1 MNTEVTGIKDGTTT
15 FASSITFEGS
25 TDDAHETTLAV
36 TDPTADRTITFP
48 DASGT
53 VVTTTATQTLENKTL
68 TNPTINAGT
77 FSGIFTGT
85 MDATSLVLSGAS
97 PLVFEG
103 GTADAHETTLAFVD
117 PTGDR
122 TVSIPNATDTL
133 VGKATTDTFTNKTI
147 DLDSNTLTGSLA
159 EFNSALQSDSFVS
172 LTGSE
177 TLENKTLTSPTING
191 GTFSGSFTGTQD
203 LTGLVMSGA
212 SPLVFEGA
220 TADAHETTLAFVDP
234 TGDRTITFFNATDTL
249 VGKATTDTFT
259 NKTIDLGGT
268 GNSFTGSLAEFNSAL
283 QSDSFVSLTG
293 SETLENKTLTSPT
306 INGGTFSGT
315 FTGTQ
320 DLTGLVFSGA
330 SPLVF
335 EGASADAHETT
346 IAFVD
351 PTADRTVTFFNATDT
366 LVGKATTDTFTNKTF
381 DLGGTGNSFTGSL
394 AEFNTALQSN
404 SFVSLTGSETLEN
417 KTLTSP
423 VLTSA
428 VLNTAVSGSAFL
440 DEDNMA
446 SNSATKL
453 ASQQSIKAYVDA
465 TVTTGEMDIASDS
478 GTIDIDIDSETLT
491 VAGGTGLTSAA
502 SSTTVTLNIDSTVV
516 TLLGSQTLQNKTLTS
531 PTINSPTITALTA
544 TALNL
549 TDSSIIFEGATAD
562 DFETTL
568 TVVDPTADRT
578 ITIPNETGTLI
589 TSASAAT
596 NAFSIALATALG

>member
-1 MNTEVTGIKDGTTT
+1 MLTQ
-15 FASSITFEGS
+15 
-25 TDDAHETTLAV
+25 LA
-36 TDPTADRTITFP
+36 IEQF
-48 DASGT
+48 
-53 VVTTTATQTLENKTL
+53 QL
-68 TNPTINAGT
+68 
-77 FSGIFTGT
+77 
-85 MDATSLVLSGAS
+85 
-97 PLVFEG
+97 
-103 GTADAHETTLAFVD
+103 
-117 PTGDR
+117 
-122 TVSIPNATDTL
+122 PNATDTL
-133 VGKATTDTFTNKTI
+133 VGKATTDTFTNKSI
-147 DLDSNTLTGSLA
+147 DLDANTLTGSLA

-177 TLENKTLTSPTING
+177 TLTNKTLTSPTING

-220 TADAHETTLAFVDP
+220 TDDAHETTIAFVDP

-249 VGKATTDTFT
+249 VGKATTDTLT
-259 NKTIDLGGT
+259 NKSVDLDANT
-268 GNSFTGSLAEFNSAL
+268 LTGSLAEFNSAL
-283 QSDSFVSLTG
+283 QGDSFVSLTG
-293 SETLENKTLTSPT
+293 SETLTNKTLTSPT
-306 INGGTFSGT
+306 INGGTFSGS

-346 IAFVD
+346 VAFVD
-351 PTADRTVTFFNATDT
+351 PTADRTITFFNATDT
-366 LVGKATTDTFTNKTF
+366 LVGKATTDTLTNKTF

-394 AEFNTALQSN
+394 AEFNSALQSN
-404 SFVSLTGSETLEN
+404 SFVSLTGSETLTN
-417 KTLTSP
+417 KTLTAP

-428 VLNTAVSGSAFL
+428 VLNTAVSGSAVL
-440 DEDNMA
+440 DEDDLS

-453 ASQQSIKAYVDA
+453 ATQQSIKAYVDS
-465 TVTTGEMDIASDS
+465 TVTQEDLDIAADS
-478 GTIDIDIDSETLT
+478 GSNIGIDLDGETLT
-491 VAGGTGLTSAA
+491 LAGGTGIGSVA
-502 SSTTVTLNIDSTVV
+502 SGNTVTFNIDSTVT
-516 TLLGSQTLQNKTLTS
+516 TLVGSQTLTNKTLTS
-531 PTINSPTITALTA
+531 PTINSPTITTLTA

-549 TDSSIIFEGATAD
+549 TDASIIFEGATAD
-562 DFETTL
+562 AHETTL